1 MPILFKVI
9 RQKSLSL
16 PRNLALATFGELL
29 IVFVLNKGK
38 SPIPPLLNRS
48 EVLSS
53 ASHKEKCLQKS
64 FLRIRM
70 LTTQVSFYLLSLLE
84 LIWNCIIFMCLPSRL
99 KRSWSTFNCQR
110 CLVLVFCG
118 SEKVWAWPFKEPCL
132 KLSSVVP
139 VFQNVGDRSMPKNY
153 RPVSLHSVVIKVFE
167 NLLNNRLVK
176 HLLLISLNVTFFLI
190 PIMIIGILDQL

>member
-29 IVFVLNKGK
+29 IVFVLNNGK
-38 SPIPPLLNRS
+38 SAIPPLFNWP
-48 EVLSS
+48 EVLPS
-53 ASHKEKCLQKS
+53 ASDKEKCLQKY

-70 LTTQVSFYLLSLLE
+70 LTTQVSFYRLSLLE
-84 LIWNCIIFMCLPSRL
+84 LIWNCIIFMSLPSRL
-99 KRSWSTFNCQR
+99 RRSWSTFNCQR
-110 CLVLVFCG
+110 CLVLVSCG

-139 VFQNVGDRSMPKNY
+139 VFQNIGERSMPKNY

-167 NLLNNRLVK
+167 N
-176 HLLLISLNVTFFLI
+176 F
-190 PIMIIGILDQL
+190 